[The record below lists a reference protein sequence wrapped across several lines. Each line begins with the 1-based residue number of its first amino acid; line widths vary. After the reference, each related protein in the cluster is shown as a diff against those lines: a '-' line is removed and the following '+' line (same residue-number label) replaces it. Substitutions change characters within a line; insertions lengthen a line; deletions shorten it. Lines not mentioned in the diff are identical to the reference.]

1 MKTVKISFER
11 FMAVLGALACLVITA
26 LIWRSISANQPMW
39 PLPALYFIELP
50 VLGLFAA
57 GLVWL
62 GGPQA
67 QRVAWGAAGIFLAF
81 SLIGAWSVG
90 FFYLPVALIFT
101 AAAGAADIRGRQSV
115 LPHLGIFLAAG
126 IGQVILMLAAIRL
139 VYPGAAF

>member
-1 MKTVKISFER
+1 MKSVKLSFER
-11 FMAVLGALACLVITA
+11 SLAVLGALACLVITA

-50 VLGLFAA
+50 VVGMIAA
-57 GLVWL
+57 GLAWL

-101 AAAGAADIRGRQSV
+101 AAAAVVDIKDRQAV
-115 LPHLGIFLAAG
+115 LPHLGIFLVAG
-126 IGQVILMLAAIRL
+126 VGQVVLMLVAIRL